1 MCKDGASFDKGT
13 PVERQRRKASDLRVL
28 MIYDSGVTNTI
39 LHSVLSGAVAQFAQL
54 VSLASFVAAGDADEI
69 TGFL

>member
-13 PVERQRRKASDLRVL
+13 PVERQRRKTSDLRVL

-39 LHSVLSGAVAQFAQL
+39 LHSVLSGAVAQLAQM
-54 VSLASFVAAGDADEI
+54 VSLASLVAAGDADEI